1 MTTNEPIPK
10 IKETVVTVK
19 GNMQFFLG
27 RAPLETTPNR
37 GGKFRVCAALGKI
50 FSVTFSA
57 LAPCS
62 RPALAP
68 LPQGGGPGLG
78 AGGGRAQR
86 EVAPKILPRATQTR
100 NFPPRLG
107 VVFV

>member
-1 MTTNEPIPK
+1 MLSWIATF
-10 IKETVVTVK
+10 ETV
-19 GNMQFFLG
+19 LG
-27 RAPLETTPNR
+27 PPETTPNR
-37 GGKFRVCAALGKI
+37 GGEFRVCVALGKI
-50 FSVTFSA
+50 FGVTFFA

-62 RPALAP
+62 RSAPAP

-100 NFPPRLG
+100 DFPPRLG
-107 VVFV
+107 VVFVEGGNSKVDDVWKR